1 MALAIGFFLH
11 PGDCVPRYA
20 DATAQELAAYD
31 DDCAICRERMATAK
45 KLACGH
51 IFHGACLQA
60 WLVTQGSCPICR
72 RDVGDN
78 ANTADT
84 ASGARRRTGPPS
96 VAVNAPG
103 ALGGRTRSQAHLAD
117 AATAA
122 AAAAAS
128 VSNATAAGTLRR
140 TGSSG
145 RAVPLTGAAS
155 AAASLLATTPL
166 DPPPAYSPPTDLTGR
181 RSPIDAGRSA
191 RTNTSRDNLVAG
203 AASERPPSGLRTAA
217 HIGGSRCVN
226 AATFDASRYGRI
238 S

>member
-1 MALAIGFFLH
+1 MA
-11 PGDCVPRYA
+11 RYA

-31 DDCAICRERMATAK
+31 DDCAICRERMASAK

-72 RDVGDN
+72 RDVGGSGN
-78 ANTADT
+78 AADA

-103 ALGGRTRSQAHLAD
+103 VLSGRTRSQAHLAEG
-117 AATAA
+117 APAA
-122 AAAAAS
+122 AAGAAGG
-128 VSNATAAGTLRR
+128 SNATAAGPLRR
-140 TGSSG
+140 TGSGGG

-155 AAASLLATTPL
+155 AAAALLAATPL
-166 DPPPAYSPPTDLTGR
+166 DPPPAYSPPTDVTGR
-181 RSPIDAGRSA
+181 RSPIDAGRGARASA
-191 RTNTSRDNLVAG
+191 PRDSLVAG

-217 HIGGSRCVN
+217 HIGGSRCVG
-226 AATFDASRYGRI
+226 AATSDAGRCGRT